1 MRKVKPFPE
10 GNFTRLIEEIGEY
23 RYKIFEESELLPDGV
38 FRNIFN
44 FESFNCVFA
53 STAATASDYNLVLKT
68 PDGDDKIDNLF
79 IPKGNPII
87 VVRLLRYCEHD
98 GIPHYN
104 ADDQIIFPTRE
115 GLTYRLSRKNTP
127 DHYIALSDIACQKN
141 IATAYRLPEQK
152 SGLAKDYKEN
162 GAELHV
168 DFDTKKG
175 KRTF

>member
-1 MRKVKPFPE
+1 MKIKPFPE
-10 GNFTRLIEEIGEY
+10 SNFSKLIKDIGESRY
-23 RYKIFEESELLPDGV
+23 RIFEESELLPDGV
-38 FRNIFN
+38 FRSSFN
-44 FESFNCVFA
+44 FENYNCVFA

-68 PDGDDKIDNLF
+68 PSGDDKIDNLF
-79 IPKGNPII
+79 IPQGSPII

-115 GLTYRLSRKNTP
+115 GLTYRLSRKNIP
-127 DHYIALSDIACQKN
+127 DHYIALSEITGQKDIAN
-141 IATAYRLPEQK
+141 AYRLPNQK
-152 SGLAKDYKEN
+152 SGMSKDYKAN

-168 DFDTKKG
+168 DFDTEKG